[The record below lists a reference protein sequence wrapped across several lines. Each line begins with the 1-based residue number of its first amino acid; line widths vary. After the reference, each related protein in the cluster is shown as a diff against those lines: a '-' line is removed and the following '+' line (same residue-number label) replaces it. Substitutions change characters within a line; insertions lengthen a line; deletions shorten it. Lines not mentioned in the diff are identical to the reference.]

1 MIHVDWNSKTG
12 SCESLIRAHC
22 ENEIRQNFKSL
33 LGAICQRSDITLI
46 FLEEF
51 NIKAKEL
58 EKELEELRNGKNDSS
73 D

>member
-1 MIHVDWNSKTG
+1 MIHTDYNSKSGT
-12 SCESLIRAHC
+12 CETLIRAYY
-22 ENEIRQNFKSL
+22 EKELRENFKSL

-51 NIKAKEL
+51 NIYAKEL
-58 EKELEELRNGKNDSS
+58 EEKIKNGKNNSS